1 MKYLIDTDILIDILR
16 GVRGSKEFILDL
28 WNKGELCVTL
38 INIMEIMS
46 GKETRV
52 REKRE
57 KIMEFLSEFTV
68 LDFDKER
75 AVLAGEIRRD
85 YGIPFADAII
95 AAIATSSGE
104 CTLVT
109 YNERHFRKIKELN
122 LLVPKYRQK
131 YRQGENDK
139 K

>member
-1 MKYLIDTDILIDILR
+1 MN
-16 GVRGSKEFILDL
+16 F
-28 WNKGELCVTL
+28 
-38 INIMEIMS
+38 
-46 GKETRV
+46 
-52 REKRE
+52 
-57 KIMEFLSEFTV
+57 
-68 LDFDKER
+68 DFDKER

-95 AAIATSSGE
+95 AAIAISSGE

>member
-28 WNKGELCVTL
+28 WNEGELCVTL

-57 KIMEFLSEFTV
+57 KIMEFLNEFTV

-75 AVLAGEIRRD
+75 AVLAGGIRRD
-85 YGIPFADAII
+85 YSIPFADAII
-95 AAIATSSGE
+95 AAIAISLGE

-131 YRQGENDK
+131 TRGK
-139 K
+139 

>member
-1 MKYLIDTDILIDILR
+1 MRCGRRSEEFR

-28 WNKGELCVTL
+28 WNKGELLTL

-46 GKETRV
+46 GKKMRRV

-75 AVLAGEIRRD
+75 ADLAGEVI
-85 YGIPFADAII
+85 
-95 AAIATSSGE
+95 
-104 CTLVT
+104 V
-109 YNERHFRKIKELN
+109 
-122 LLVPKYRQK
+122 
-131 YRQGENDK
+131 
-139 K
+139 